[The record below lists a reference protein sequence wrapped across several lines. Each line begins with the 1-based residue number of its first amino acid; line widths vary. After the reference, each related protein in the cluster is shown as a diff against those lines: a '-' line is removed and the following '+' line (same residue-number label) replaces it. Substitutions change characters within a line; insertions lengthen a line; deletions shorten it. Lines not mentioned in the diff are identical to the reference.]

1 MRKGSDLIGKPIIAF
16 DSGERLDNI
25 QDLLF
30 DQNSNQLLGFLVDE
44 GGWFS
49 TARVLPLENVQS
61 IGQDAIIVPS
71 KNTIV
76 NATQVPAINR
86 ILERNN
92 VLKGTRIMTTDG
104 RDLGTMADL
113 YFNERTGQV
122 EGYEAS
128 GGVFADAYTGRSFVP
143 APDTIKIG
151 EDVAFVPPETATSME
166 EQVGGIKAAVQ
177 TAGDKL
183 QETTQSATA
192 SLTNAAVDLAEQ
204 RQFVI
209 GKVADSDV
217 EAPDGTLLVTQGQMV
232 TPLAAEEAERQNVL
246 DRLYRATGGSL
257 TSGISGA
264 VSNAV
269 AGNAVDAAVGRRVLQ
284 PVRTDE
290 GVIIAAPRDRKSVV

>member
-16 DSGERLDNI
+16 DSGERLENI
-25 QDLLF
+25 EDLLF

-113 YFNERTGQV
+113 YFDERTGQV
-122 EGYEAS
+122 EGYEVRRRVCRRIHWS
-128 GGVFADAYTGRSFVP
+128 IICS
-143 APDTIKIG
+143 
-151 EDVAFVPPETATSME
+151 
-166 EQVGGIKAAVQ
+166 
-177 TAGDKL
+177 
-183 QETTQSATA
+183 
-192 SLTNAAVDLAEQ
+192 
-204 RQFVI
+204 
-209 GKVADSDV
+209 
-217 EAPDGTLLVTQGQMV
+217 
-232 TPLAAEEAERQNVL
+232 
-246 DRLYRATGGSL
+246 RATYH
-257 TSGISGA
+257 
-264 VSNAV
+264 
-269 AGNAVDAAVGRRVLQ
+269 
-284 PVRTDE
+284 
-290 GVIIAAPRDRKSVV
+290 